1 MGRRYG
7 IVKTIRD
14 DGQSLYSVA
23 EVLYERDPNNPRTV
37 NLARLSLE
45 STGAWEDE
53 DSVIWMLQAMIRD
66 CQKYP
71 IIEVKSEAEDK

>member
-1 MGRRYG
+1 LGRRYG
-7 IVKTIRD
+7 IIKTIRE

-23 EVLYERDPNNPRTV
+23 EVLYERDPNSPRSFS
-37 NLARLSLE
+37 LARLSLE
-45 STGAWEDE
+45 SSGIWEDE

-71 IIEVKSEAEDK
+71 IIEVKAQTEDK